1 MDKKYTVKK
10 FNQQKIDRIIT
21 AGEIIN
27 GFNSN

>member
-10 FNQQKIDRIIT
+10 CNQQKIDRIIA

-27 GFNSN
+27 GSNSN